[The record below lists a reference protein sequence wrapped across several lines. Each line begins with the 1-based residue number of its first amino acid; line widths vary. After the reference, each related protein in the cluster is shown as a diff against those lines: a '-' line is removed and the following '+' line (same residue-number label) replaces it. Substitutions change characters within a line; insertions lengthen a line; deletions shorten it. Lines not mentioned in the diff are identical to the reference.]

1 MADELCPKC
10 GKKMQAE
17 ESYVVGLPLY
27 LSKANRS
34 EGAPQV
40 DLAKTIP
47 VVLSHCLDC
56 RHVEFRMA
64 ES

>member
-1 MADELCPKC
+1 
-10 GKKMQAE
+10 MQAE

>member
-27 LSKANRS
+27 LAKANRS

-40 DLAKTIP
+40 DLTKTIP
-47 VVLSHCLDC
+47 VLLSHCPDC
-56 RHVEFRMA
+56 RHLEFRLTD
-64 ES
+64 E